1 MKKQRLSPRS
11 IARFLGRLTPRVRP
25 YLTSLIAAS
34 VILVVSTAIALAFPL
49 IVRELL
55 DAAFLEGSGEL
66 LNLIAI
72 GLLALFALQAVLNFA
87 QSYLTASVAERVIAD
102 LRNDLFAHLLRQPPG
117 FFSLRRVGELS
128 SRIASDAALIQNV
141 LRFGIPELARQGIFL
156 VGALALVTATNPRL
170 TLVTLTAIPIAAGVG
185 WFFGRR
191 VRHLS
196 TGIQDHLASAVAR
209 AEQAFTQIRTV
220 QAFTREAW
228 ERDRFGVEIGRTRD
242 EGLKRAVARAALT
255 GAVTFAAFGA
265 IVVVLWEGGRLVLAG
280 ELSPGTLV
288 AFLLYAVTISG
299 AITSLAGFYGNLNE
313 AAGAA
318 RHIFELLDDEP
329 ILVDP
334 PEPIA
339 FAAPVRG
346 TIAYRDVHFR
356 YGPDLPYVLR
366 GIDLEIEEGE
376 TVALVGSSGAG
387 KSTLA
392 SLLPRFFDV
401 EHGSVSIDGVDVRAV
416 RLEDLRSV
424 IGIVPQEP
432 MLFAGT
438 VRENLLYGDF
448 DATEADLD
456 EVAAAAHADI
466 FIRDRVRSAD
476 RGARRDAERR
486 TTSAARDR
494 ARDAQTASHPH
505 PRRGLQLPGR
515 GVGAAGTGRAR
526 PAHEPLYHA
535 CDRASPVDGDSRGPH
550 RRARRRGHLSRRV
563 ARQPARARRRVS
575 ATVPPTVRG
584 RSGDDDGDARALAA
598 ALQALLQQR
607 QGFLH
612 LFAKRGL
619 EHGARHEAQHARR
632 LALDRHRDARA
643 GALACPKNLVG
654 RGDRRAGH
662 RLEYHALVR
671 LVRLH
676 LVAVLHRPPQEL
688 AHIVAPRA
696 YRGGPRRLLFRAS
709 KLRLPLMLAA
719 DVVHV
724 GENVRNRTLNQD
736 AIAVSYGRHS
746 SPSTTP
752 SLPSPIIAGTTPT

>member
-466 FIRDRVRSAD
+466 FIRDLPDAYDQLIGERGVTLSAGQRQRLAIARVML
-476 RGARRDAERR
+476 RRPRILILDEASSSLDAE
-486 TTSAARDR
+486 S
-494 ARDAQTASHPH
+494 
-505 PRRGLQLPGR
+505 GR
-515 GVGAAGTGRAR
+515 LVQ
-526 PAHEPLYHA
+526 
-535 CDRASPVDGDSRGPH
+535 D
-550 RRARRRGHLSRRV
+550 
-563 ARQPARARRRVS
+563 
-575 ATVPPTVRG
+575 
-584 RSGDDDGDARALAA
+584 
-598 ALQALLQQR
+598 
-607 QGFLH
+607 
-612 LFAKRGL
+612 
-619 EHGARHEAQHARR
+619 
-632 LALDRHRDARA
+632 ALDRLMSHCTTLVIAHRLSTVIRADRIVVLDEGVISAVGSHANLLEHDAVYQRLYRRQFED
-643 GALACPKNLVG
+643 ALATTT
-654 RGDRRAGH
+654 AT
-662 RLEYHALVR
+662 
-671 LVRLH
+671 
-676 LVAVLHRPPQEL
+676 
-688 AHIVAPRA
+688 
-696 YRGGPRRLLFRAS
+696 
-709 KLRLPLMLAA
+709 
-719 DVVHV
+719 HV
-724 GENVRNRTLNQD
+724 
-736 AIAVSYGRHS
+736 
-746 SPSTTP
+746 P
-752 SLPSPIIAGTTPT
+752 